1 MPAILHAAPVSPRY
15 LCSLLRIGASAMLR
29 YSTVAL
35 CRSKPYPAAK
45 I

>member
-1 MPAILHAAPVSPRY
+1 MPAIPHAALMSRRY
-15 LCSLLRIGASAMLR
+15 LCSMLRIGASAMLR

-35 CRSKPYPAAK
+35 CRSKPHPAAK